1 MIEINK
7 AEEKDIQ
14 VIVDFQVV
22 LALET
27 EGINLNPGIVLRG
40 VSKVLADPT
49 KGFYLVAK
57 EEGRTIGCLMI
68 TYEWSDWRARTVWW
82 IQSLYVVPEHRRQ
95 GIFRQMYAWLLE
107 KVNRDDSVGG
117 IRLYVDHTNLKA
129 QKVYES
135 LGMDGNHYR
144 FYEFMKS

>member
-14 VIVDFQVV
+14 VITDFQVV

-107 KVNRDDSVGG
+107 KVNRDD
-117 IRLYVDHTNLKA
+117 
-129 QKVYES
+129 
-135 LGMDGNHYR
+135 
-144 FYEFMKS
+144 